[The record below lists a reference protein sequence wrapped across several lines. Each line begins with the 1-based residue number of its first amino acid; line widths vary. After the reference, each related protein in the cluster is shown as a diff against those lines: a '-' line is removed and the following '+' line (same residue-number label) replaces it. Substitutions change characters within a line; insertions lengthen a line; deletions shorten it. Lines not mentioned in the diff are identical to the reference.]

1 MKKVL
6 YVLSSVWMLLSCGG
20 GISPSDQNL
29 AHLYQDGGLGI
40 QPVLQVAHNKIDSS
54 LIRLQLDRNQLLYIR
69 EPEQDTFRAEVRLS
83 YSLFANYEKM
93 LLLDS
98 GSTSLI
104 DRKLSSE
111 TGFIQSSLAFL
122 RPEGIKDA
130 FLRINIKD
138 VQRNFDLSF
147 DYPIR
152 NKDIQ
157 DQQYFELREL
167 GGRLLFQPW
176 VNTEQSYKVNYLLDE
191 EVKLFV
197 RYYRRDFPI
206 AIPPYAE
213 NKSDPFIFKED
224 SLFTVSSLDTLKFE
238 LPGIYHFQLD
248 TSSTSGFSVF
258 NFGNSFPYVS
268 EIEQLAPPMRY
279 LTTRKEHEEM
289 SGVRSKDSLKL
300 LADRFWI
307 RNAGSEERA
316 QSVFQEFYSR
326 VENSNERF
334 TSYIEG
340 WKTDRGIIYI
350 IYGPPSQVFR
360 SDEGESWVYGDR
372 NSDLNYAFNFYKINN
387 PFSTNDYA
395 LARYAYYRYGWGQA
409 VGAWRNGRSY
419 GVKDIKREQDARDA
433 QNRQQRQ
440 SPAFWY

>member
-1 MKKVL
+1 MKKTL
-6 YVLSSVWMLLSCGG
+6 YILVIGILLISCGG
-20 GISPSDQNL
+20 GLGSSEQNL

-40 QPVLQVAHNKIDSS
+40 QPSIQVAHEKIDSS
-54 LIRLQLDRNQLLYIR
+54 LIRIQLDRNQLLYIR
-69 EPEQDTFRAEVRLS
+69 EADQDTFRSEVRVS
-83 YSLFANYEKM
+83 YSLYSNYQNM

-98 GSTSLI
+98 GSTSII
-104 DRKLSSE
+104 DRKLSTE
-111 TGFIQSSLAFL
+111 TGFIQSSVGFL
-122 RPEGIKDA
+122 RPEGLTEA
-130 FLRINIKD
+130 FLRLNIKD
-138 VQRNFDLSF
+138 IQRNFDLSF

-152 NKDIQ
+152 NQDLQ
-157 DQQYFELREL
+157 DQQYFELSEL
-167 GGRLLFQPW
+167 DGKLLFQPW
-176 VNTEQSYKVNYLLDE
+176 VKSGESYRVNYLLDE
-191 EVKLFV
+191 NTKLFV
-197 RYYRRDFPI
+197 RYYDREFPI

-213 NKSDPFIFKED
+213 NKNEPFLFKED
-224 SLFTVSSLDTLKFE
+224 SLFIVSSSDTLQFQKT
-238 LPGIYHFQLD
+238 GIYHFQLD
-248 TSSTSGFSVF
+248 TASTSGFSLF
-258 NFGNSFPYVS
+258 NFGSSFPYVS

-279 LTTRKEHEEM
+279 LTTRGEHEEM
-289 SGVRSKDSLKL
+289 IETNSRDSLKL

-307 RNAGSEERA
+307 RSAGSEERA
-316 QSVFQEFYSR
+316 QNVLQEFYGR

-340 WKTDRGIIYI
+340 WKTDRGIIYT

-387 PFSTNDYA
+387 PFSNNDYA
-395 LARYAYYRYGWGQA
+395 LARYTYYRYGWGQA